1 MKRKTIVLTATAL
14 TASLLALGAQA
25 GGVSYFH
32 APVVSAQPEYQTVR
46 TPINREVCWEEQ
58 HYERERRSGSS
69 SATPTIVG
77 AIIGGVVGN
86 QFGGGS
92 GNTAATVAGAAL
104 GGSIGRDAGRQN
116 RGPDRYH
123 PVTSERCTIQRDY
136 REENRISGYLV
147 TYEHGGQLF
156 TTRTTRHPG
165 DSIRIR
171 VSHTPVP

>member
-1 MKRKTIVLTATAL
+1 MKRKITVLSATVLAATL
-14 TASLLALGAQA
+14 MASGAQA
-25 GGVSYFH
+25 AGTSYFH
-32 APVVSAQPEYQTVR
+32 APVISAQPQYQTVR
-46 TPINREVCWEEQ
+46 TPVNRQVCWEEQ
-58 HYERERRSGSS
+58 GYERHRSNQSS

-104 GGSIGRDAGRQN
+104 GGSIGRDVGRNN
-116 RGPDRYH
+116 RGPDHYY
-123 PVTSERCTIQRDY
+123 PVTREQCSIQREY
-136 REENRISGYLV
+136 REETRINGYLV
-147 TYEHGGQLF
+147 TYEHAGQHF
-156 TTRTTRHPG
+156 TTRTNHHPG